1 MRTLM
6 LCLALVTTAAHAQY
20 TNSMTGQQFN
30 NMWSANADY
39 VTSRMIQNNML
50 QSMMA
55 AKTQPQRAAPPAKLA
70 PPKWKFEL
78 TATDFVPTG
87 ARTIPEQLAASLPKE
102 DRPQVVEL
110 GRGILGTLEAQPT
123 LRKNNLAT
131 SIAVLL
137 GISVQVVAG
146 GELTD
151 AEGEYLVRLI
161 NDGLASD
168 PAFKKVSAQKRTV
181 TSDTFLITGGLIAGI
196 SANAK
201 SSGDAAQA
209 SLARDMAV
217 QALGQFG
224 VKVKK

>member
-1 MRTLM
+1 MRTLV

-55 AKTQPQRAAPPAKLA
+55 AKTQPQRVAAPKAAP

-78 TATDFVPTG
+78 AATDFVPTG

-102 DRPQVVEL
+102 DRAQVVEL
-110 GRGILGTLEAQPT
+110 ARGILATLEAQPT

-131 SIAVLL
+131 SIALLL
-137 GISVQVVAG
+137 GISLQVVAG
-146 GELTD
+146 GDLTD
-151 AEGEYLVRLI
+151 AEGEYLVRLV
-161 NDGLASD
+161 NEVLASD
-168 PAFKKVSAQKRTV
+168 PGFKSISAQKRTV

-196 SANAK
+196 AANAK
-201 SSGDAAQA
+201 QSGDAAQA
-209 SLARDMAV
+209 SLARGMAI